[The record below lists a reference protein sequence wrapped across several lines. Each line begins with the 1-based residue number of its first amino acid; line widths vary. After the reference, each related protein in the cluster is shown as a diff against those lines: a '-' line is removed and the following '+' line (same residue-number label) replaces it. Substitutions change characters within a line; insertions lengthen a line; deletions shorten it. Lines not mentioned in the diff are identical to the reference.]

1 MIGFDFVTLI
11 QFVLA
16 IAVLAFFHELG
27 HFVMAKLA
35 GVEVEEF
42 GLGLPPRLAKMF
54 TWRGTEFTIN
64 TLPFGAFVRPKGEN
78 DPTVPGGLASA
89 SPARRFGVLMGGP
102 LMNLLVGALVF
113 SLIFSMNGV
122 ARSVEVGIQKV
133 EADSPAKLAGFQVGD
148 IIRKVNQQEVNSFQ
162 DVSAIISANA
172 GKEVEFVLERDG
184 QLVTTVVVPRVN
196 PPEGQ
201 GRMGIVM
208 EANPIYQPVTVIQ
221 ALGLGAAE
229 VGYLAAELVMAPV
242 RIIEG
247 VIAPDQARVVSI
259 VGMFQ
264 MYQQVSDIEEQSA
277 AANPKAPRMA
287 VLQFLGVISVALGLT
302 NLLPLPALDGG
313 RILFLVPEVL
323 FKRRVPHR
331 LENTVHAIGLSI
343 LLLLMVLLVVND
355 LVNPIMIR

>member
-16 IAVLAFFHELG
+16 IAILAFFHELG

-35 GVEVEEF
+35 GIEVEEF
-42 GLGLPPRLAKMF
+42 GLGLPPRLAKLF
-54 TWRGTEFTIN
+54 TWRDTEFTIN
-64 TLPFGAFVRPKGEN
+64 ALPFGAFVRPKGEN
-78 DPTVPGGLASA
+78 DPAVPGGLASA
-89 SPARRFGVLMGGP
+89 SPGKRFAVLMGGP

-113 SLIFSMNGV
+113 SLIFNINGV

-133 EADSPAKLAGFQVGD
+133 EADSPAKLAGFQAGD
-148 IIRKVNQQEVNSFQ
+148 IIQKVNQQEINSFQ
-162 DVSAIISANA
+162 DVSTIIGANA
-172 GKEVEFVLERDG
+172 GKEVEFVLKRDN
-184 QLVTTVVVPRVN
+184 QLVTTMAVPRVN

-208 EANPIYQPVTVIQ
+208 QANPVYERATVIQ
-221 ALGLGAAE
+221 SLGLGIAE

-247 VIAPDQARVVSI
+247 VIAPEQARVVSI
-259 VGMFQ
+259 VGIFQ
-264 MYQQVSDIEEQSA
+264 MYQQVSNIEEESA
-277 AANPKAPRMA
+277 VANPEVPHMA
-287 VLQFLGVISVALGLT
+287 VMQFLGVISVALGLT

-313 RILFLVPEVL
+313 RILFLVPEVF